1 MKTLYLVRH
10 AKSSWQDTSLSDQQ
24 RPLNKRGL
32 KNAPEMG
39 LRLNAGDVGVDKIIS
54 SPANR
59 AFSTAKFLASN
70 INYEVANIEQDEQMY
85 FGGTSTILNL
95 IHHIGSDI
103 NSLMLVGHNPDMTML
118 LNRIC
123 GYQVDNMPTC
133 AIAIIELDCEWPEVN
148 DDSGKLLNFD
158 FPKNNV
164 QF

>member
-10 AKSSWQDTSLSDQQ
+10 AKSSWQDNSISDQQ
-24 RPLNKRGL
+24 RPLNSRGL
-32 KNAPEMG
+32 RNAPEMG
-39 LRLNAGDVGVDKIIS
+39 LRLHAEDVAIDQIVS

-59 AFSTAKFLASN
+59 ALSTAKFLASN
-70 INYEVANIEQDEQMY
+70 IGYDPGLIEENEQLY
-85 FGGTSTILNL
+85 FNGTSSMLEL
-95 IHHIGSDI
+95 IHQTEADI
-103 NSLMLVGHNPDMTML
+103 NALMLVGHNPDMTLL

-133 AIAIIELDCEWPEVN
+133 AIATIELDCEWPDVN
-148 DDSGKLLNFD
+148 DNSGSLLNYD

>member
-1 MKTLYLVRH
+1 MKILYLVRH
-10 AKSSWQDTSLSDQQ
+10 AKSSWQDPSLSDQH

-32 KNAPEMG
+32 SNAPEMG
-39 LRLNAGDVGVDKIIS
+39 LRLHAENVEIDKIIS

-59 AFSTAKFLASN
+59 ALTTARFLASN
-70 INYEVANIEQDEQMY
+70 IGYNEDNIEQNEQLY
-85 FGGTSTILNL
+85 FGGTSTMINL
-95 IHHIGSDI
+95 IHHTPAEVDA
-103 NSLMLVGHNPDMTML
+103 LMLVGHNPDMTML

-133 AIAIIELDCEWPEVN
+133 AIATIRLDCEWPEVE
-148 DDSGKLLNFD
+148 DDSGSLLNYD

>member
-10 AKSSWQDTSLSDQQ
+10 AKSSWQNTTLSDEQ

-32 KNAPEMG
+32 RNAPEMG
-39 LRLNAGDVGVDKIIS
+39 LRLNADNTNIDQIIS

-59 AFSTAKFLASN
+59 AINTAKLLASG
-70 INYEVANIEQDEQMY
+70 IGYDIKRIEQDDQLY

-95 IHHIGSDI
+95 IHETGSDI

-133 AIAIIELDCEWPEVN
+133 AIAIVHLDCEWPEVN
-148 DDSGKLLNFD
+148 DDSGELHNFD

-164 QF
+164 